1 MKELEAP
8 IPGQSLTDTPR
19 NAPWERPPEFVEV
32 GDVLNY
38 YIERMSDDDAMDDM
52 AASFEM
58 GADINTIVQGM
69 IKMGT
74 MNGLHTLQAGML
86 AAPSLAAFIKA
97 SMATYGIDAK
107 ESQVSDDELRED
119 RANNR
124 IRSMI
129 KARMDAAGEE
139 MPDMREEAAPMEEPM
154 PEQPELPLETAE
166 PSLGL
171 MAQE

>member
-19 NAPWERPPEFVEV
+19 NAPWERPPEMVEV
-32 GDVLNY
+32 GDVLNF
-38 YIERMSDDDAMDDM
+38 YIERMSNDDAMDDM

-69 IKMGT
+69 IKVGT

-97 SMATYGIDAK
+97 SMATYGIDAREAAVAPEERK
-107 ESQVSDDELRED
+107 EQ

-124 IRSMI
+124 IRNMI
-129 KARMDAAGEE
+129 KARMDVASDGMPAASE
-139 MPDMREEAAPMEEPM
+139 DMAPVQEPM
-154 PEQPELPLETAE
+154 PEQQELPLETAE
-166 PSLGL
+166 PSMGL
-171 MAQE
+171 MARE